1 MADGCKTS
9 CCHTAES
16 VSQLCNPEVGNQGS
30 DGAILP
36 CKAQVEHLFLLL
48 LAHLGLPWLLLQ
60 DANLCP
66 YFHALFSSYVSH
78 CLLQWHLIL
87 DLNPSTNNSGWSYLK
102 NYNNYIF
109 KDAFFQIRLH
119 SQVLGVRIWTYL
131 FWRGHHSTH
140 SSYHFLLLLFTCG
153 LSSSLSPPY
162 SLSFSRSAPP
172 TPI

>member
-1 MADGCKTS
+1 MPFDSVQPSSIASISLFCFLSNLYWFPRAVVADGCKTS

-66 YFHALFSSYVSH
+66 YLHALFSSYVSH
-78 CLLQWHLIL
+78 CLLQ
-87 DLNPSTNNSGWSYLK
+87 
-102 NYNNYIF
+102 
-109 KDAFFQIRLH
+109 
-119 SQVLGVRIWTYL
+119 
-131 FWRGHHSTH
+131 
-140 SSYHFLLLLFTCG
+140 
-153 LSSSLSPPY
+153 
-162 SLSFSRSAPP
+162 
-172 TPI
+172 